1 MGQAKNRGSFE
12 ERKNASVAAKAVR
25 QAQYEADMRE
35 RERNMTDA
43 QRYERHQT
51 RKKLSLMCGL
61 ALSHSPLFL

>member
-43 QRYERHQT
+43 QRYERHQA

-61 ALSHSPLFL
+61 ALAHSPLFL